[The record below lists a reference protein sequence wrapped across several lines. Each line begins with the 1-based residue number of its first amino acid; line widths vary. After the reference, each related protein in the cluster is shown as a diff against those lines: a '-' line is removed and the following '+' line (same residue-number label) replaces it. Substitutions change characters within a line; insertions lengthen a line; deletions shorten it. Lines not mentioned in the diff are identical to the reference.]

1 MNKQKNE
8 VQMDLDD
15 YDVDTGE
22 IKEKD
27 GKDVKAFQKPI
38 FRSQW
43 CNPYEPIYQDL
54 SNEYEETFEE
64 IPPYT
69 KDEKGNWL
77 NDTSVPKLVPTGKIN
92 IQERIQSFY
101 DDVDIYKILERFAY
115 TGDMGLFN
123 QRESYDTDIDISSIP
138 TNFNDF
144 NDYYNHFRD
153 ELSKV
158 NPDIARLILD
168 DKVLSS
174 DIEEK
179 AKNIFN
185 ERLNKYNEVNNVNK
199 PQEGKEKVEIK

>member
-1 MNKQKNE
+1 MNKKNDE
-8 VQMDLDD
+8 QMSLND
-15 YDVDTGE
+15 YDPSTGE
-22 IKEKD
+22 V
-27 GKDVKAFQKPI
+27 KDVKAFLKPI

-77 NDTSVPKLVPTGKIN
+77 NDTSVPKLVPAGKIN

-115 TGDMGLFN
+115 TGDMALFN
-123 QRESYDTDIDISSIP
+123 QREAYDTDIDISSIP

-185 ERLNKYNEVNNVNK
+185 ERLNKYNEANNVNK
-199 PQEGKEKVEIK
+199 PQEGKEKVENK

>member
-8 VQMDLDD
+8 EQMNLDD
-15 YDVDTGE
+15 YDPNTGE
-22 IKEKD
+22 VKN
-27 GKDVKAFQKPI
+27 VKAFLKPI

-43 CNPYEPIYQDL
+43 CNPYMPISQDL
-54 SNEYEETFEE
+54 SNVFEDTYEE

-77 NDTSVPKLVPTGKIN
+77 NDTSVPKLVPTGRIN
-92 IQERIQSFY
+92 IQERIQSFF

-115 TGDMGLFN
+115 TGDMALFN
-123 QRESYDTDIDISSIP
+123 QRPAYENDIDVSFIP

-174 DIEEK
+174 DIEAK

-185 ERLNKYNEVNNVNK
+185 ERVNKYNEVNNVNK
-199 PQEGKEKVEIK
+199 SQEIKKESEVK